1 MPRRRRG
8 SGRGRITLIVVALV
22 LFVLFVSLRGLAGFY
37 TDYLWFDSLDL
48 TQVWSGILWSKI
60 ALGAIFTGVFF
71 VLCFASLTLADRLAP
86 AFRPSGPEDDLLN
99 RYHQAV
105 GRRAGLVRAVVSLV
119 FGLIAGVGV
128 SAQWNEWILFR
139 NGGDFGVADATFD
152 TDVGFYVFKLPFY
165 SAVVDWLFASL
176 VIILLITIVAHYLNG
191 GIRLQSP
198 FQRVTPQVK
207 AHLSVL
213 LALLALVKA
222 VDYWLQRYELTFSTR
237 GAVDG
242 ATYTDVNAQLPAI
255 YLLLLISLLSCA
267 LFIANI
273 WRRGWVLPV
282 VAVGLWGFVSIVV
295 GVAYPAFIQ
304 RFQVEPEESTQEA
317 PYIDNNIL
325 ATRQALG
332 MDDVEVRP
340 FEYSTDPADARSAIQ
355 QDPGNVRN
363 IRLLDPKVVTPTYQA
378 DQALRGFY
386 QFNDLDVDRYP
397 IRTPQ
402 GEVANTQVVLSNR
415 DLNVQGI
422 PQQSW
427 EGRHLAYTH
436 GYGLALSPANATTPQ
451 GRPDY
456 LIRDIPVSVNEER
469 MDLPVERPQIYFGEN
484 LGGYAIVGTERD
496 EVDFV
501 DRSGATVPYR
511 YDGSGGVAIDSV
523 LRRAAFAARFGDW
536 NIFISDFITGDSRI
550 MYLRDVKERVEEVAP
565 FLGFDADPYPVVTES
580 GDVVY
585 IVDAYTTSSN
595 YPNAQ
600 RVDASGLPAG
610 SGLSG
615 RFNYVRNSIKA
626 VVDAYDGTVTLYVI
640 DPDDPIAA
648 AYQKA
653 FPDLMVDGD
662 QLPQDLREH
671 LRYPE
676 DLFRVQTTMWGRYHI
691 TDAASFYEQTN
702 AWAVAQSPGV
712 DVSTGAAPAPTTT
725 LVTGQ
730 VLRAR
735 QARIEPYYLL
745 LTPPGDTEESFL
757 MLRSYVPFSDDD
769 SRANLSAF
777 MIAKSDPD
785 QYGKLVVYEMPS
797 DESIAGPNIAAS
809 QIAAN
814 EEVSQRITL
823 LDQQGSRVQFGDLVL
838 VPLGDTLLYVR
849 PLYVTAQGQTP
860 VPELKNVIVVF
871 GQTVIMRPTL
881 REALQELFDITPETF
896 EQQTGVVVTPD
907 GEPDGADGTTTTSS
921 STTTTTAPGTPPTT
935 GEPSQELTVDQ
946 LLALAD
952 SLFAEADVAL
962 RTGDLATYQ
971 RNIDEAADL
980 VSRARQQLEAEAGAT
995 TTTEPTGQA

>member
-1 MPRRRRG
+1 MRAPTEMPRRRRG
-8 SGRGRITLIVVALV
+8 SGRGRVILIVAALV
-22 LFVLFVSLRGLAGFY
+22 LFVLFLSLRGLAGFY

-60 ALGAIFTGVFF
+60 ALGAIFTGIFF
-71 VLCFASLTLADRLAP
+71 VLCFVNLTIADRLAP
-86 AFRPSGPEDDLLN
+86 TFRPNGPEDELLN

-105 GRRAGLVRAVVSLV
+105 GRRAGLVRAAISLL

-128 SAQWNEWILFR
+128 SAQWNQWLLFR
-139 NGGDFGVADATFD
+139 NGGDFGIADATFD

-165 SAVVDWLFASL
+165 TAVVDWLFASV

-207 AHLSVL
+207 AHISVL
-213 LALLALVKA
+213 LAVLSLIKA

-242 ATYTDVNAQLPAI
+242 ATYTDVQAQLPAT

-282 VAVGLWGFVSIVV
+282 LAVGLWGFVQIVA
-295 GVAYPAFIQ
+295 GAAYPAFIQ
-304 RFQVEPEESTQEA
+304 RFQVEPEESTREA
-317 PYIDNNIL
+317 PYIENNIV

-332 MDDVEVRP
+332 MDSVEVRP
-340 FEYSTDPADARSAIQ
+340 FDYSTSPDDARAAIQ
-355 QDPGNVRN
+355 ENPGNVRN

-397 IRTPQ
+397 IRTPT
-402 GEVANTQVVLSNR
+402 GDIADTQVVLSNR
-415 DLNVQGI
+415 DLNLQGI

-456 LIRDIPVSVNEER
+456 LIRDIPVRVDDER
-469 MDLPVERPQIYFGEN
+469 IGVPVDQPQIYFSEN
-484 LGGYAIVGTERD
+484 LSGYSIVGTQRD

-501 DRSGATVPYR
+501 DASGATVPYR
-511 YDGSGGVAIDSV
+511 YDGSGGVPLDSV

-536 NIFISDFITGDSRI
+536 NIFISNFVTEDSRI
-550 MYLRDVKERVEEVAP
+550 MYVRDVRERVEAAAP
-565 FLGFDADPYPVVTES
+565 FLSLDADPYPVVTQS
-580 GDVVY
+580 GEIVY
-585 IVDAYTTSSN
+585 LVDAYTTSS
-595 YPNAQ
+595 YFPNAQ
-600 RVDASGLPAG
+600 RVDN

-615 RFNYVRNSIKA
+615 ASGLNRRFNYVRNSVKG
-626 VVDAYDGTVTLYVI
+626 VVDAYDGTVKLYVI

-653 FPDLMVDGD
+653 FPDLMLDGD
-662 QLPQDLREH
+662 QLPQDLRDH

-676 DLFRVQTTMWGRYHI
+676 DMFRVQTNMWGRYHI
-691 TDAASFYEQTN
+691 TDPQSFYEQTN
-702 AWAVAQSPGV
+702 GWAVAQSPGV
-712 DVSTGAAPAPTTT
+712 DVNTASAVAPTTT
-725 LVTGQ
+725 LATGQ

-745 LTPPGDTEESFL
+745 MTPPADDEESFL
-757 MLRSYVPFSDDD
+757 MLRSYVPYSDDD
-769 SRANLSAF
+769 SRSNLSAF
-777 MIAKSDPD
+777 MIGKSNPED
-785 QYGKLVVYEMPS
+785 YGKLVVYEMPS
-797 DESIAGPNIAAS
+797 DQSIAGPNIVAS
-809 QIAAN
+809 QIQAN
-814 EEVSQRITL
+814 EQVSQRITL
-823 LDQQGSRVQFGDLVL
+823 LDQQGSRVQFGDLIL
-838 VPLGDTLLYVR
+838 VPLGNTLLYVR

-871 GQTVIMRPTL
+871 GQTVVMRPTL

-907 GEPDGADGTTTTSS
+907 GGTEDGSTTTST
-921 STTTTTAPGTPPTT
+921 STTTPGATTPPAT
-935 GEPSQELTVDQ
+935 GEPSQELTPEQ
-946 LLALAD
+946 LLVIAD
-952 SLFAEADVAL
+952 QLFAEADTAL
-962 RTGDLATYQ
+962 RAGDLATYQ
-971 RNIDEAADL
+971 QKIDEAADL
-980 VSRARQQLEAEAGAT
+980 VSRARQLLETAT
-995 TTTEPTGQA
+995 STTQPTGEA